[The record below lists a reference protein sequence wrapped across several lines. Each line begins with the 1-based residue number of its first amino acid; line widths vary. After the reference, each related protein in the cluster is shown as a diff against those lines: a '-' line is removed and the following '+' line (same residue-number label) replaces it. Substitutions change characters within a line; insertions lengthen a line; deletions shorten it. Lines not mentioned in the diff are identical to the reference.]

1 MHRMLSPPVL
11 IRLLVPLFCLSFIGC
26 GPKGSSKLEGMWLGV
41 RATGVSAEQQAS
53 ADDFARHT
61 VLEFRSDAVAI
72 RTPKGVQVGH
82 YKVVHEDST
91 SLTIVTDKDGVEE
104 PHTFVFDGQKALGW
118 KILPNRT
125 IVLNK
130 STPGSP
136 PPL

>member
-1 MHRMLSPPVL
+1 MHRMLSPLVL
-11 IRLLVPLFCLSFIGC
+11 IRLLVPLLCLSLVGC
-26 GPKGSSKLEGMWLGV
+26 GPKGSPKLEGMWLGV
-41 RATGVSAEQQAS
+41 RATGVADEQQAA

-82 YKVVHEDST
+82 YKVVHDDNT

-104 PHTFVFDGQKALGW
+104 PHTFTFDDPKTLAW

-130 STPGSP
+130 SGAGGSAQ
-136 PPL
+136 